1 MSNTITLDKKFEMA
15 YNCAVNIIKRRNA
28 SGANVKYSV
37 GYEDINPFEEE
48 RAIGSIL
55 STLNIDQLTQIA
67 KLAIEQK
74 KSEQYQPRKDAADF
88 LLGKCRMAICIKEKE
103 TTASC

>member
-74 KSEQYQPRKDAADF
+74 KSEQYRFVHWKAYLPNKVEVE
-88 LLGKCRMAICIKEKE
+88 IEPYI
-103 TTASC
+103 TY